1 MTDAMIAR
9 RYAAALFALGRE
21 QGEEALGRYNEDL
34 QALNGQ
40 LQAVPALASVLQ
52 SPVIT
57 TTEKKAV
64 LGGVLKKM
72 KVDQTVRNFCLLLA
86 DKERLACLGD
96 IVRCYGTLLDEARG
110 ILRGRLTTAVEL
122 TEERQ
127 AALKA
132 ELEQKAGTPIELG
145 FEVDPDI
152 LGGIVLTVGDKVLD
166 ASLRAQLAILRETFK
181 RGE

>member
-21 QGEEALGRYNEDL
+21 QGEEALSRYSADL
-34 QALNGQ
+34 QALREQ
-40 LQAVPALASVLQ
+40 TEAVPALASVL
-52 SPVIT
+52 
-57 TTEKKAV
+57 
-64 LGGVLKKM
+64 KKM
-72 KVDQTVRNFCLLLA
+72 KIDQTVRNFCLLLA

-127 AALKA
+127 VALKA
-132 ELEQKAGTPIELG
+132 ELEQKAGTSIELG
-145 FEVDPDI
+145 FDVDPDI
-152 LGGIVLTVGDKVLD
+152 LGGIVLKVGDKVLD